1 MSSAARIAL
10 VGVGALTLLSRG
22 VVVGMMVRKKRE
34 LSDRWTGE
42 NKVVLVAVVGP
53 FFLFG
58 LVLVVVGLW
67 PELKALLWVG
77 AAVLVLAIPAR
88 RLLARR
94 LYGTEP

>member
-1 MSSAARIAL
+1 MSSPARIAL
-10 VGVGALTLLSRG
+10 VAVGALTLLSRG

-34 LSDRWTGE
+34 LADGWTGE
-42 NKVVLVAVVGP
+42 QKVVLLAVHGP
-53 FFLFG
+53 FVLFG
-58 LVLVVVGLW
+58 LVLIIVGLW
-67 PELKALLWVG
+67 PGLKALLWVG